1 MAIVDPFKKFY
12 QSDFYI
18 NNYDYPLPEFP
29 PLLEFEPSSKCN
41 MNCVFCG
48 RQAMNR
54 PQVLMDY
61 DLYKKLIDESSNF
74 NIFGISYS
82 GWGEPLLHNK
92 IFDMIDYAH
101 KNGIVVHLI
110 TNGLLLT
117 EEVSK
122 KLLDVNLD
130 KIKISLQGASEKDYS
145 TMRANPHYFKI
156 VENIKKLVELRDKRE
171 SNLFIQ
177 VSTSI
182 TNETHEQQQEFTKFW
197 NEIVDDFYMDMTTF
211 RRLKGIKKVEEFIKG
226 HDIKE
231 ERQLRSSRCVD
242 IRIRLII
249 HADGKVPICCSDFNR
264 EVLLGDANKETL
276 KEIWDKQEVNK
287 IREILAKNEKEK
299 IPFCSLCF
307 NLR

>member
-1 MAIVDPFKKFY
+1 MTIKNPFKNFY

-18 NNYDYPLPEFP
+18 NNYDYPLSEYPT
-29 PLLEFEPSSKCN
+29 LLEFEPSSKCN

-54 PQVLMDY
+54 PQMLMDY
-61 DLYKKLIDESSNF
+61 DLYTKLIDESSNYG
-74 NIFGISYS
+74 IFGISYA
-82 GWGEPLLHNK
+82 GWGEPLLHPK

-101 KNGIVVHLI
+101 KHDIIVQVI

-122 KLLDVNLD
+122 KLLDVGLD
-130 KIKISLQGASEKDYS
+130 NIKISLQGASEKDYS
-145 TMRANPHYFKI
+145 IMRANPYYYKI
-156 VENIKKLVELRDKRE
+156 VENIQKLVELRDQRE

-182 TNETHEQQQEFTKFW
+182 TNETQEQQDEFSNFW
-197 NEIVDDFYMDMTTF
+197 NGLVDDFYMDITTF
-211 RRLKGIKKVEEFIKG
+211 RRLRGIKKVEEFIEEHKIKG
-226 HDIKE
+226 D
-231 ERQLRSSRCVD
+231 RQLRSIRCVD
-242 IRIRLII
+242 IRTRLVI
-249 HADGKVPICCSDFNR
+249 HADGMVPICCSDFNR
-264 EVLLGDANKETL
+264 EVVLGDANKQTL
-276 KEIWDKQEVNK
+276 KEIWDSQKVNK
-287 IREILAKNEKEK
+287 IRDILARNEKEK